1 MDAID
6 LDSLDDIKDISFDLG
21 SSRKPQQNSFKPNLI
36 TRDPPSRGS
45 SGGAADSS
53 FGLDLI
59 MNKDKQKRRNNSPSP
74 ANSPRAS
81 PSFQVEEPKSSFSNN
96 MYSNIDNNTPRLKSN
111 PFNVDSFLDDELE
124 SVKPTITKLG
134 DSPSPIEI
142 KPPSNGGGMGFN
154 FDDDI
159 LSNNGDSNGNSGGM
173 GMGNGNGNN
182 MGGDN
187 HQYGVSNNGGYNNNS
202 GYGGGNS
209 GMYGGSNEPPMSVEE
224 MQKKKFELLCK
235 LERLKKKGV
244 VVPRTYTMNSSYE
257 EIKFEYDKLHNER
270 LMENSVKMYR
280 QMMISVTTGVEY
292 LNNKVNPFDVYL
304 DGWSDQVYSQQ
315 HDYDE
320 IFEELYE
327 KYKDKGS
334 MPPEL
339 RLMLSLGGSA
349 LMYHLSNTMFK
360 SVLPGAQDILRQNPD
375 LMKHMQQTLLN
386 TMSQQGPN
394 EAAFAGMMGGA
405 MNQGGQYNPTSQGSP
420 NAPPRMTNP
429 PANPNQRRQMNGPDL
444 DTFLDDITGSKNI
457 NL

>member
-6 LDSLDDIKDISFDLG
+6 LDSLDDIKDISFDMG
-21 SSRKPQQNSFKPNLI
+21 SRKTQTSFKPNLVS
-36 TRDPPSRGS
+36 RDPPPRSPGG
-45 SGGAADSS
+45 GGAADSS

-59 MNKDKQKRRNNSPSP
+59 MNKDKQKRRANSPSP
-74 ANSPRAS
+74 ANSPRDS
-81 PSFQVEEPKSSFSNN
+81 PSFQIEEPKSSFSNN
-96 MYSNIDNNTPRLKSN
+96 MYSSIDNNTPKIKSN
-111 PFNVDSFLDDELE
+111 PFNVDSYLDDELE
-124 SVKPTITKLG
+124 SVQMSSKPSITKLG
-134 DSPSPIEI
+134 NSPSPIEI
-142 KPPSNGGGMGFN
+142 KPPSNSGGIGFN

-159 LSNNGDSNGNSGGM
+159 LSNNGDSNGNNGGM
-173 GMGNGNGNN
+173 GMNSGSGMNTGEQ
-182 MGGDN
+182 
-187 HQYGVSNNGGYNNNS
+187 HQYGVS
-202 GYGGGNS
+202 NS
-209 GMYGGSNEPPMSVEE
+209 GMYGGSNSNNEIPMSVEE

-280 QMMISVTTGVEY
+280 QMMISVTTGIEY

-339 RLMLSLGGSA
+339 RLLLSLGGSA

-375 LMKHMQQTLLN
+375 LMKHMQQTLLS
-386 TMSQQGPN
+386 TMAQQGPN

-405 MNQGGQYNPTSQGSP
+405 MNQGGGGGYNPATQGSP

-429 PANPNQRRQMNGPDL
+429 PSNPNQRRQMSGPDL
-444 DTFLDDITGSKNI
+444 DTFLDDITGSKNV

>member
-1 MDAID
+1 
-6 LDSLDDIKDISFDLG
+6 
-21 SSRKPQQNSFKPNLI
+21 
-36 TRDPPSRGS
+36 
-45 SGGAADSS
+45 
-53 FGLDLI
+53 
-59 MNKDKQKRRNNSPSP
+59 
-74 ANSPRAS
+74 
-81 PSFQVEEPKSSFSNN
+81 

-111 PFNVDSFLDDELE
+111 PFNVDSFLDDEFD
-124 SVKPTITKLG
+124 SGKPSITKLG
-134 DSPSPIEI
+134 DSPTPIEI
-142 KPPSNGGGMGFN
+142 KPPSNGGGIGFN

-173 GMGNGNGNN
+173 GMGNGNN

-187 HQYGVSNNGGYNNNS
+187 HQYGVSNNGGYNNNN
-202 GYGGGNS
+202 GYNNN

-280 QMMISVTTGVEY
+280 QMMISVTTGIEY

-405 MNQGGQYNPTSQGSP
+405 MNQGGQGGGYNPTSQGSP

>member
-6 LDSLDDIKDISFDLG
+6 LDSLDDIKDISFDMG
-21 SSRKPQQNSFKPNLI
+21 SRKTQTSFKPNLVS
-36 TRDPPSRGS
+36 RDPPPRSPGG
-45 SGGAADSS
+45 GGAADSS

-59 MNKDKQKRRNNSPSP
+59 MNKDKQKRRANSPSP
-74 ANSPRAS
+74 ANSPRDS
-81 PSFQVEEPKSSFSNN
+81 PSFQIEEPKSSFSNN
-96 MYSNIDNNTPRLKSN
+96 MYSSIDNNTPKIKSN
-111 PFNVDSFLDDELE
+111 PFNVDSYLDDELE
-124 SVKPTITKLG
+124 SVQMSSKPSITKLG
-134 DSPSPIEI
+134 NSPSPIEI
-142 KPPSNGGGMGFN
+142 KPPSNSGGIGFN

-159 LSNNGDSNGNSGGM
+159 LSNNGDSNGNNGGM
-173 GMGNGNGNN
+173 GMNSGSGMNTGEQ
-182 MGGDN
+182 
-187 HQYGVSNNGGYNNNS
+187 HQYGVSNS
-202 GYGGGNS
+202 GMYGGGNS
-209 GMYGGSNEPPMSVEE
+209 NNEIPMSVEE

-280 QMMISVTTGVEY
+280 QMMISVTTGIEY

-339 RLMLSLGGSA
+339 RLLLSLGGSA

-375 LMKHMQQTLLN
+375 LMKHMQQTLLS
-386 TMSQQGPN
+386 TMAQQGPN

-405 MNQGGQYNPTSQGSP
+405 MNQGGGGYNPATQGSP

-429 PANPNQRRQMNGPDL
+429 PSNPNQRRQMSGPDL
-444 DTFLDDITGSKNI
+444 DTFLDDITGSKNV

>member
-1 MDAID
+1 MESID

-21 SSRKPQQNSFKPNLI
+21 KKPVTKPNLI
-36 TRDPPSRGS
+36 TRDPPQRNQPSP
-45 SGGAADSS
+45 GGNVADSS

-59 MNKDKQKRRNNSPSP
+59 MNKDKQKRRPSPSP
-74 ANSPRAS
+74 SAS
-81 PSFQVEEPKSSFSNN
+81 PSFPQLEEPKSSFTSN
-96 MYSNIDNNTPRLKSN
+96 MYSNIDNNTPNLKSN
-111 PFNVDSFLDDELE
+111 NFNIESYLEDDLE
-124 SVKPTITKLG
+124 SISGNKPSITKLG
-134 DSPSPIEI
+134 DSPTPIDI
-142 KPPSNGGGMGFN
+142 KPPSNTMGFN

-159 LSNNGDSNGNSGGM
+159 LDPKPQVNETYGG
-173 GMGNGNGNN
+173 GNN
-182 MGGDN
+182 NNYGG
-187 HQYGVSNNGGYNNNS
+187 NNNN
-202 GYGGGNS
+202 YGGGNS
-209 GMYGGSNEPPMSVEE
+209 MYGGEAPMSVEE

-244 VVPRTYTMNSSYE
+244 VVPRTYTMNSPYE
-257 EIKFEYDKLHNER
+257 EIKYEYDKLHNER

-280 QMMISVTTGVEY
+280 QMMISVTTGIEY

-339 RLMLSLGGSA
+339 RLLLSLGGSA

-386 TMSQQGPN
+386 TMAQQGPN

-405 MNQGGQYNPTSQGSP
+405 MNQNQGFDPTSQGSP
-420 NAPPRMTNP
+420 NVNSRMSAPPS
-429 PANPNQRRQMNGPDL
+429 NPNQRRQMNGPDL
-444 DTFLDDITGSKNI
+444 DTFLDDITGPKNV
-457 NL
+457 NM

>member
-21 SSRKPQQNSFKPNLI
+21 SSRKSQQNSFKPNLI
-36 TRDPPSRGS
+36 TRDPPPRS
-45 SGGAADSS
+45 AADSS

-59 MNKDKQKRRNNSPSP
+59 MNKDKQKRRPNSPSP

-111 PFNVDSFLDDELE
+111 PFNVDSFLDDEFD
-124 SVKPTITKLG
+124 SGKPSITKLG
-134 DSPSPIEI
+134 DSPTPIEI
-142 KPPSNGGGMGFN
+142 KPPSNSGGIGFN

-159 LSNNGDSNGNSGGM
+159 LSNNGDSNGNSGG
-173 GMGNGNGNN
+173 NGNN
-182 MGGDN
+182 MSNNNDYQ
-187 HQYGVSNNGGYNNNS
+187 HQYGGNNGNN
-202 GYGGGNS
+202 GNS
-209 GMYGGSNEPPMSVEE
+209 GNNNVYGGSNEPPMSVEE

-280 QMMISVTTGVEY
+280 QMMISVTTGIEY

-420 NAPPRMTNP
+420 NAPPRMSNP
-429 PANPNQRRQMNGPDL
+429 PSNPNQRRQMNGPDL
-444 DTFLDDITGSKNI
+444 DTFLDDITGSKNV

>member
-1 MDAID
+1 
-6 LDSLDDIKDISFDLG
+6 
-21 SSRKPQQNSFKPNLI
+21 
-36 TRDPPSRGS
+36 
-45 SGGAADSS
+45 
-53 FGLDLI
+53 
-59 MNKDKQKRRNNSPSP
+59 MNKDKQKRRPSPSP
-74 ANSPRAS
+74 SAS
-81 PSFQVEEPKSSFSNN
+81 PSFPQLEEPKSSFSSN
-96 MYSNIDNNTPRLKSN
+96 MYSNIDKNTPNLKSN
-111 PFNVDSFLDDELE
+111 NFNIESYLEDDLE
-124 SVKPTITKLG
+124 SISGSKPSITKLG
-134 DSPSPIEI
+134 DSPTPIDI
-142 KPPSNGGGMGFN
+142 KPPSNTMGFN

-159 LSNNGDSNGNSGGM
+159 LDPKPPSDSFGG
-173 GMGNGNGNN
+173 GNN
-182 MGGDN
+182 NNYGG
-187 HQYGVSNNGGYNNNS
+187 NNNY
-202 GYGGGNS
+202 GNNNNYGGGNNN
-209 GMYGGSNEPPMSVEE
+209 YGGGYSAEAPMSVEE

-244 VVPRTYTMNSSYE
+244 VVPRTYTMNSPYE
-257 EIKFEYDKLHNER
+257 EIKYEYDKLHNER

-280 QMMISVTTGVEY
+280 QMMISMTTGIEY

-339 RLMLSLGGSA
+339 RLLLSLGGSA

-386 TMSQQGPN
+386 TMAQQGPN

-405 MNQGGQYNPTSQGSP
+405 MNQGFDPTSQGSP
-420 NAPPRMTNP
+420 SVNSRMSAPPSNS
-429 PANPNQRRQMNGPDL
+429 NQRRQMNGPDL
-444 DTFLDDITGSKNI
+444 DTFLDDITGPKNVSM
-457 NL
+457 

>member
-1 MDAID
+1 MASID

-21 SSRKPQQNSFKPNLI
+21 KKPVTKPNLI
-36 TRDPPSRGS
+36 TRDPPQRNQPSPSGS
-45 SGGAADSS
+45 AVDSS

-59 MNKDKQKRRNNSPSP
+59 MNKDKQKRRPSPSP
-74 ANSPRAS
+74 SAS
-81 PSFQVEEPKSSFSNN
+81 PSFPQLEEPKSSFSSN
-96 MYSNIDNNTPRLKSN
+96 MYSNIDNNTPNLKSN
-111 PFNVDSFLDDELE
+111 NFNIESYLEDDLE
-124 SVKPTITKLG
+124 SISGNKPSITKLG
-134 DSPSPIEI
+134 DSPTPIDI
-142 KPPSNGGGMGFN
+142 KPPSNTMGFN

-159 LSNNGDSNGNSGGM
+159 IDPKPSMNESYGGGN
-173 GMGNGNGNN
+173 
-182 MGGDN
+182 
-187 HQYGVSNNGGYNNNS
+187 NNGGYGGNNNNGGYGS
-202 GYGGGNS
+202 SNNMYGGGE
-209 GMYGGSNEPPMSVEE
+209 MPMSVEE

-244 VVPRTYTMNSSYE
+244 VVPRTYTMNSPYE
-257 EIKFEYDKLHNER
+257 EIKYEYDKLHNER

-280 QMMISVTTGVEY
+280 QMMISVTTGIEY
-292 LNNKVNPFDVYL
+292 LNTKVNPFDVYL

-339 RLMLSLGGSA
+339 RLLLSLGGSA

-386 TMSQQGPN
+386 TMAQQGPN

-405 MNQGGQYNPTSQGSP
+405 MNQNQGFDPTSQGSP
-420 NAPPRMTNP
+420 NVNSRMTNP
-429 PANPNQRRQMNGPDL
+429 PSNPNQRRQMNGPDL
-444 DTFLDDITGSKNI
+444 DTFLDDITGPKNV
-457 NL
+457 NM